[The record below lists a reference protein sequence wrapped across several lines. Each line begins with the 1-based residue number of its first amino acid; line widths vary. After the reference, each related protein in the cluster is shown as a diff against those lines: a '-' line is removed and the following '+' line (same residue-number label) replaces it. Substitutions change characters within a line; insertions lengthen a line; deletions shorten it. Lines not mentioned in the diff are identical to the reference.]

1 MSKENEERT
10 RTEKAI
16 GEAQY
21 LMESFDPGPA
31 MTYGFDLP
39 TYTLTAEQMQIIAS
53 ALYLADGE
61 LQSLKGTQCKCH
73 NTQI

>member
-1 MSKENEERT
+1 MEKQKERT
-10 RTEKAI
+10 GTQKAVD
-16 GEAQY
+16 EAQY

-53 ALYLADGE
+53 ALYLASIE
-61 LQSLKGTQCKCH
+61 LDQL
-73 NTQI
+73 ID